1 MGLMISVWSLLV
13 VAAVIDLV
21 VRVRFR
27 SGSGRKL
34 KAGWVTSDPEG
45 RFNVTAIKKGVPDY
59 YQELP

>member
-13 VAAVIDLV
+13 VAAAIALV

-34 KAGWVTSDPEG
+34 NVGQVTSDTEG
-45 RFNVTAIKKGVPDY
+45 RFNVMAIKKGVPDY